1 MPMYKTILIPVD
13 GSDHANHGLEIG
25 CALADHYGA
34 TVVLV
39 CVIGHQKVSEDLLNA
54 AIAEGVAHPPSYRQF
69 AETFMDAD
77 ETLAAQAQNQGRLA
91 QRVGHA
97 IAEYVI
103 REGQAYSEDQHVR
116 KVTPVVCNGDP
127 AEQIVHQAELQRADL
142 IVMGSRGLE
151 GLDALLHSSVSDAVH
166 KHAACPCI
174 VCYPAKER

>member
-1 MPMYKTILIPVD
+1 MVDTILIPVD

-25 CALADHYGA
+25 CALADHYEA

-39 CVIGHQKVSEDLLNA
+39 CVTGHQRISEDLLNA
-54 AIAEGVAHPPSYRQF
+54 AIAEGVVHPPSYRQF

-77 ETLAAQAQNQGRLA
+77 ETLAAQAQNQGLLA

-97 IAEYVI
+97 VAEYIV
-103 REGQAYSEDQHVR
+103 REGQAFSEEQRVK

-127 AEQIVHQAELQRADL
+127 AEQIIHQAQLHRADM

-151 GLDALLHSSVSDAVH
+151 GLGALLHASVSDAVH
-166 KHAACPCI
+166 KHAPCPGI
-174 VCYPAKER
+174 VCFPAKHG